1 MLQTDEP
8 GRTLS
13 QRRFPYVVNMNLSF
27 FLFPFFSGVCCL
39 NYYII
44 YNIYI
49 IYMDSFFVQESASCL
64 LNCQSLVS
72 SSRFHWGQLEK
83 PANGVAE

>member
-1 MLQTDEP
+1 
-8 GRTLS
+8 
-13 QRRFPYVVNMNLSF
+13 
-27 FLFPFFSGVCCL
+27 
-39 NYYII
+39 
-44 YNIYI
+44 
-49 IYMDSFFVQESASCL
+49 MDSFFVQESASCL